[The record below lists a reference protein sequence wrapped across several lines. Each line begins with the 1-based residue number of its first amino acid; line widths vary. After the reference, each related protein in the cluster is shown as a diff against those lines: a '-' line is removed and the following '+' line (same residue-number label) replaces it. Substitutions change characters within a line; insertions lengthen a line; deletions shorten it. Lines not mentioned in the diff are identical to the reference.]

1 MTFRRHAMPPRT
13 TFSNYLARLVIW
25 INEQPGYRCEIDE
38 VMRPQVLQDIYIKTG
53 KSKKKVSFHS
63 SGCAGDVRIFKDGKY
78 LENTED
84 YKFAGIY
91 WESLDPFCVWGGRFG
106 DNPATAKI
114 EGWDGGHFQYGK

>member
-1 MTFRRHAMPPRT
+1 MPDRT
-13 TFSNYLARLVIW
+13 IFSNYFSHLVLW

-53 KSKKKVSFHS
+53 KSKKKVSVHS
-63 SGCAGDVRIFKDGKY
+63 SGKAGDLRIFKNDKW
-78 LENTED
+78 LDKTED
-84 YKFAGIY
+84 YEFAGLY
-91 WESLDPFCVWGGRFG
+91 WESLDPLCVWGGRFG